1 MQTDADGLVLDALVA
16 QKVTPHLAKKRISR
30 LIFIIQPKSVYCLT
44 MVLSAAVIAKGN
56 GGSCRDSILWC
67 AVLYTKVTPTD
78 LKPSKDRRRF
88 WPGIVFVIPR
98 STIKK

>member
-1 MQTDADGLVLDALVA
+1 
-16 QKVTPHLAKKRISR
+16 
-30 LIFIIQPKSVYCLT
+30 

-56 GGSCRDSILWC
+56 GRSCRDSILWC
-67 AVLYTKVTPTD
+67 AVLYTKVAPTD
-78 LKPSKDRRRF
+78 VKPSKDRHRF